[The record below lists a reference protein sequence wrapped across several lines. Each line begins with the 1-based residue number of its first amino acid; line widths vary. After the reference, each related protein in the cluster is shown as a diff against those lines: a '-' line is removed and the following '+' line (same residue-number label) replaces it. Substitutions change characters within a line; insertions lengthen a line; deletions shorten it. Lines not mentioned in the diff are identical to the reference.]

1 MTQGKGGID
10 RRWKRERDKERK
22 REEQLLTWGCVT
34 AETVSANL
42 LMFT

>member
-10 RRWKRERDKERK
+10 RRWKIKRERERS
-22 REEQLLTWGCVT
+22 LLTWGCVT

>member
-10 RRWKRERDKERK
+10 RRWKIK